1 MIEIK
6 HYNTTKLYTNTYL
19 IIDGDVAAI
28 IDPGNKNDEIDRFI
42 ESFGKEKFKYILLT
56 HGHFDHITAAER
68 YKNMTNA
75 SICISEAGKEFLTDN
90 SLNLSYKNG
99 RHLIEPFYADIL
111 LNDGDIL
118 EFGKDSEIKA
128 IYTPGHTI
136 SDMCFLINK
145 NMFSGDLLFKE
156 SVGRTDLP
164 TSDSKKME
172 ESIKKVMKL
181 EDDVKVY
188 PGHGDFSTIG
198 EERLNNLYCQ
208 KVLLKK

>member
-6 HYNTTKLYTNTYL
+6 HYNTTKLYTNTYI
-19 IIDGDVAAI
+19 IIDDDVAAI
-28 IDPGNKNDEIDRFI
+28 VDPGNKNEEIDEFI
-42 ESFGKEKFKYILLT
+42 ESFGKDKFKYILLT

-68 YKNMTNA
+68 YRKMTGA

-111 LNDGDIL
+111 LNDNDIL
-118 EFGKDSEIKA
+118 EFGRNSEIKA

-136 SDMCFLINK
+136 SDMCFIIDNC
-145 NMFSGDLLFKE
+145 MFSGDLLFKG

-164 TSDSKKME
+164 TSDDKKME
-172 ESIKKVMKL
+172 ESIRKVMEL
-181 EDDVKVY
+181 DDGLKVY
-188 PGHGDFSTIG
+188 PGHGEFTSIG
-198 EERLNNLYCQ
+198 KERTENLYCQ
-208 KVLLKK
+208 RVSQK